1 VSIDHEHRSD
11 FPALSRLLGGDRRKV
26 AMVAHVFYRSVA
38 MDMLRLEGAASSADW
53 AAVRMLANHIAIAC
67 IHAGEVDAAYALEPI
82 SNTPDDFETGVA
94 FQYTY
99 ADTRA
104 DLIVL
109 LERAIAYAE

>member
-1 VSIDHEHRSD
+1 VSIDHERRSD
-11 FPALSRLLGGDRRKV
+11 FSALSRLLGGDRRKV

-67 IHAGEVDAAYALEPI
+67 IHVGEVDAAYALEPI
-82 SNTPDDFETGVA
+82 SNTDDFETGVA